1 MEKWF
6 SVLILLCVAL
16 SIAQPLRVVTDKDY
30 PPFTYIDESGSL
42 VGASVEIWKL
52 WSERTGIPVELIP
65 LEWEEAIESVKR
77 GGADAVDLIF
87 FTPERES
94 FFDFSFPI
102 YEVTSSIYYRNYLP
116 DIDVPEDLTPYI
128 VGIKAGDALYNILS
142 ERNPDIQFRFYRSYS
157 EIIEAFK
164 NQEIEVFAM
173 DDPPAQ
179 YYLVKHDLI
188 YDVDRSKPFTRN
200 QLHWAVKNGNTE
212 ILSLL
217 NDGLSKISDSEIKD
231 IIQSVLP
238 SKPVISP
245 DMRRILF
252 FVSLGVLITF
262 VALFAVNLY
271 LRSIVKKTTKE
282 LREKNE
288 ELALAN
294 EELESQIQETRA
306 INEEL
311 ETAYNELEQT
321 SRQFR
326 ETLRLVSE
334 SFNLDRNEEDFLKE
348 AFELIFDMFPQA
360 SQGYV
365 SMSGQKWRILSSKGF
380 DKSVLNRMNLDS
392 SEVPIPDKAVL
403 VENIRL
409 LDRERM
415 SSRAFKAF
423 EEYVPESKYAMIV
436 PIRTGKES
444 IGEIVLELTKKG
456 QSFSSNDLKALESIA
471 DIISSFYILRR
482 YSEMD
487 RKFRKQAALILVKAM
502 EYHDNYTRG
511 HSQRV
516 AEISAFLAESLGLD
530 KEKIYWAA
538 LLHDIGKIGISQHI
552 LNKEGPLDEEE
563 FELIKQHPIK
573 GYELIKDTEGFED
586 IAKIVLHHHER
597 WDGNGYPA
605 GLKDGEIPLESRII
619 FLADSFDAMTSVRSY
634 RKTPLPTSEALEE
647 IKRCSGTQFDP
658 EVVKAFLSLE
668 VASL

>member
-1 MEKWF
+1 MKKWL
-6 SVLILLCVAL
+6 SVLILLFIVLGA
-16 SIAQPLRVVTDKDY
+16 AQSLKVVTDKDY

-65 LEWEEAIESVKR
+65 LEWEEAIESAKR
-77 GGADAVDLIF
+77 GDADVIDLIF

-94 FFDFSFPI
+94 FLDFSFPI

-116 DIDVPEDLTPYI
+116 DINSPQELTPYI
-128 VGIKAGDALYNILS
+128 VGVKAGDALYNILS
-142 ERNPDIQFRFYRSYS
+142 ERNSDIQFKFYNNYS

-179 YYLVKHDLI
+179 YYLAKYDLI
-188 YDVDRSKPFTRN
+188 YDVHKSKPFTKN
-200 QLHWAVKNGNTE
+200 QFHWAVRNGNTE
-212 ILSLL
+212 VLSIL
-217 NDGLSKISDSEIKD
+217 NDGISKISDSEIRD

-245 DMRRILF
+245 ATRRIFF
-252 FVSLGVLITF
+252 FVSVGILVAF
-262 VALFAVNLY
+262 VVLFAVNLY
-271 LRSIVKKTTKE
+271 LRSVVKKTTKD

-288 ELALAN
+288 QLALVN
-294 EELESQIQETRA
+294 EELESQMQETRA
-306 INEEL
+306 LNEEL
-311 ETAYNELEQT
+311 EAAYTELEQT
-321 SRQFR
+321 SRQFH

-334 SFNLDRNEEDFLKE
+334 SFNLDKDEEIFLKE

-360 SQGYV
+360 TQGYV
-365 SMSGQKWRILSSKGF
+365 SVSGQKWKILSSKGF
-380 DKSVLNRMNLDS
+380 DKNALNCMNLES
-392 SEVPIPDKAVL
+392 SEIPVPDKPVL
-403 VENIRL
+403 IENIRL
-409 LDRERM
+409 LDKKRM

-436 PIRTGKES
+436 PIKAGKES
-444 IGEIVLELTKKG
+444 IGEMVFELTKEG
-456 QSFSSNDLKALESIA
+456 QSFSSNDLKTLESLTGIV
-471 DIISSFYILRR
+471 SSFYVLRR
-482 YSEMD
+482 YSEID
-487 RKFRKQAALILVKAM
+487 RKFRKQAALILIKAM

-516 AEISAFLAESLGLD
+516 AEISTFLAESLGLD

-538 LLHDIGKIGISQHI
+538 LLHDIGKIGIPQHI
-552 LNKEGPLDEEE
+552 LNKEGPLDEAE

-586 IAKIVLHHHER
+586 IARIVLHHHER
-597 WDGNGYPA
+597 WDGKGYPD
-605 GLKDGEIPLESRII
+605 GLKGEEIPLESRII
-619 FLADSFDAMTSVRSY
+619 CLSDSFDAMTSIRSY
-634 RKTPLPTSEALEE
+634 RKTPLSTSEALKE

-658 EVVKAFLSLE
+658 KVVEAFLSLE
-668 VASL
+668 GASL

>member
-1 MEKWF
+1 M
-6 SVLILLCVAL
+6 
-16 SIAQPLRVVTDKDY
+16 
-30 PPFTYIDESGSL
+30 
-42 VGASVEIWKL
+42 
-52 WSERTGIPVELIP
+52 
-65 LEWEEAIESVKR
+65 
-77 GGADAVDLIF
+77 
-87 FTPERES
+87 
-94 FFDFSFPI
+94 
-102 YEVTSSIYYRNYLP
+102 
-116 DIDVPEDLTPYI
+116 
-128 VGIKAGDALYNILS
+128 
-142 ERNPDIQFRFYRSYS
+142 
-157 EIIEAFK
+157 
-164 NQEIEVFAM
+164 
-173 DDPPAQ
+173 
-179 YYLVKHDLI
+179 
-188 YDVDRSKPFTRN
+188 
-200 QLHWAVKNGNTE
+200 
-212 ILSLL
+212 
-217 NDGLSKISDSEIKD
+217 
-231 IIQSVLP
+231 
-238 SKPVISP
+238 
-245 DMRRILF
+245 
-252 FVSLGVLITF
+252 
-262 VALFAVNLY
+262 
-271 LRSIVKKTTKE
+271 
-282 LREKNE
+282 
-288 ELALAN
+288 
-294 EELESQIQETRA
+294 
-306 INEEL
+306 
-311 ETAYNELEQT
+311 
-321 SRQFR
+321 
-326 ETLRLVSE
+326 
-334 SFNLDRNEEDFLKE
+334 
-348 AFELIFDMFPQA
+348 
-360 SQGYV
+360 
-365 SMSGQKWRILSSKGF
+365 
-380 DKSVLNRMNLDS
+380 NRMNLES
-392 SEVPIPDKAVL
+392 SEVPIPDKAAL

-436 PIRTGKES
+436 PIKAGKES
-444 IGEIVLELTKKG
+444 IGEIVLELTKEG

-471 DIISSFYILRR
+471 GIISSFYILRR

-538 LLHDIGKIGISQHI
+538 LLHDIGKIGIPQHI

-634 RKTPLPTSEALEE
+634 RKTPLSTSEALEE